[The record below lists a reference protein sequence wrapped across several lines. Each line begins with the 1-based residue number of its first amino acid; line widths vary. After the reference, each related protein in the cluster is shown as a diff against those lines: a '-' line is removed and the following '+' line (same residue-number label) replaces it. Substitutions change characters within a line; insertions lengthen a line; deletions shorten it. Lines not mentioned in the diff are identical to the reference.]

1 MGENGEKRGNRLASD
16 LTTNN
21 IIYLFF
27 FRVDFSLE
35 EIDTLSPGELK
46 DSSSVE
52 ETLLGN
58 QPFFLLIVY

>member
-1 MGENGEKRGNRLASD
+1 LSSD
-16 LTTNN
+16 FTTNN
-21 IIYLFF
+21 TILIFF

-35 EIDTLSPGELK
+35 EIDTLFPGELK

-58 QPFFLLIVY
+58 QPFFLFIVY

>member
-1 MGENGEKRGNRLASD
+1 MASD

-58 QPFFLLIVY
+58 QPFVSLIVY

>member
-1 MGENGEKRGNRLASD
+1 MVDNGVKWGNRLASD

-21 IIYLFF
+21 IVYFFF